1 MGSSN
6 STPTGITCLGES
18 CPAAVEAVYDTDVLQ
33 KTAEDMAEHVEL
45 WFWNKKTKEEKTKDE
60 LTNLWFWNKKT
71 KEEKAQDELTNLW
84 FWNKKTKEEKAQDEL
99 TNLWFWN
106 KKTKEEKAQ
115 DEMVKIDDSLVAFG
129 KVTNLQKSAIPSVE
143 DDGCCGKANPIV
155 PADVAP
161 IVMVFD
167 ILCPGLGT
175 MIAAYYDP
183 NGCNCATM
191 TCAIFQMM
199 LGVVLVG
206 WIWSIIQGV

>member
-6 STPTGITCLGES
+6 STPTAITCLGEN

-45 WFWNKKTKEEKTKDE
+45 WFWNKKTKEEKTK
-60 LTNLWFWNKKT
+60 
-71 KEEKAQDELTNLW
+71 DELTNLW

>member
-6 STPTGITCLGES
+6 STPTAITCLGEN

-45 WFWNKKTKEEKTKDE
+45 WFWNKKNKEEKTK
-60 LTNLWFWNKKT
+60 
-71 KEEKAQDELTNLW
+71 
-84 FWNKKTKEEKAQDEL
+84 DEL

-129 KVTNLQKSAIPSVE
+129 KVTNLQKSTIPSVE

>member
-1 MGSSN
+1 
-6 STPTGITCLGES
+6 
-18 CPAAVEAVYDTDVLQ
+18 
-33 KTAEDMAEHVEL
+33 
-45 WFWNKKTKEEKTKDE
+45 
-60 LTNLWFWNKKT
+60 
-71 KEEKAQDELTNLW
+71 LW

-129 KVTNLQKSAIPSVE
+129 KVTNLQKSTNPSVE

-161 IVMVFD
+161 VILVFD

-183 NGCNCATM
+183 NGCNCATI

-206 WIWSIIQGV
+206 WIWSIIQGVQIYNKSNAYWEAQAATTAVTRKSQ

>member
-6 STPTGITCLGES
+6 STPTAITCIGEN
-18 CPAAVEAVYDTDVLQ
+18 CPAVVEAVYDTDVLQ
-33 KTAEDMAEHVEL
+33 KTAEDMADHVE
-45 WFWNKKTKEEKTKDE
+45 
-60 LTNLWFWNKKT
+60 LWFWNKKT
-71 KEEKAQDELTNLW
+71 KEEKAQDEL
-84 FWNKKTKEEKAQDEL
+84 
-99 TNLWFWN
+99 
-106 KKTKEEKAQ
+106 
-115 DEMVKIDDSLVAFG
+115 VKIDDSLVAFG
-129 KVTNLQKSAIPSVE
+129 KVTNLQKSTNPSVE

-161 IVMVFD
+161 VILVFD

-183 NGCNCATM
+183 NGCNCATI

-206 WIWSIIQGV
+206 WIWSIIQGVQIYNKSNAYWEAQATTTAVTRKSQ